1 MTITHDTPLQITTA
15 ASLEGELFRFT
26 HHGRTVA
33 SCEYHSGK
41 VAFAIAYDFKD
52 KPLVLEGAARA
63 GDPVRIRILP
73 QRIEL
78 IVQERIV
85 DEEWPCG
92 RHALAQA
99 ECTAAAGCDMQ
110 PFAPAEEEEGP
121 CVLGTIAQAE
131 GWQPEENVFVGDCM
145 PYADGERYHV
155 LYLKDRH
162 HHCSKW
168 GLGAHQ
174 WEHISTEDFQE
185 WQIHPMAVSIDAPE
199 EASICTGSWIKYD
212 GKHYL
217 YYTIR
222 TCDGSPAS
230 ICRSVSEDGYHF
242 RKDHNFAVLLSQRYT
257 GASARD
263 PKIILGDEGVYHMLL
278 TTSLRA
284 EGRGCLAHLVS
295 RDMDTWQEKEEP
307 LYVSPTQDE
316 PECCD
321 YFYKDG
327 WYYLIFSLRSH
338 GQYLYSRKP
347 FSQWQEPADPLIPC
361 KSVPKAAIWRNRI
374 IFTGFDGHGHYAGTM
389 TFTEAAVADSGE
401 LRFIHPFEV

>member
-1 MTITHDTPLQITTA
+1 MTLTHNTPLQITTLA
-15 ASLEGELFRFT
+15 AREGELFRFVCGDQT
-26 HHGRTVA
+26 AA
-33 SCEYHSGK
+33 SCTYMDGK
-41 VAFAIAYDFKD
+41 VVFSIFYDFKD
-52 KPLVLEGAARA
+52 RPLVLEGAAQE
-63 GDPVRIRILP
+63 GDAVCIRILP
-73 QRIEL
+73 HRIEL
-78 IVQERIV
+78 LVGEHMA

-92 RHALAQA
+92 RHALAEA
-99 ECTAAAGCDMQ
+99 ECIAAAPCSMQ
-110 PFAPAEEEEGP
+110 PYVPDGEAEEP

-131 GWQPEENVFVGDCM
+131 GWKPEENVFVGDCM
-145 PYADGERYHV
+145 PYTDGERYHV

-174 WEHISTEDFQE
+174 WEHISTGDFKE
-185 WQIHPMAVSIDAPE
+185 WQIHPMAVGIDEPE
-199 EASICTGSWIKYD
+199 EASICTGSWIRH
-212 GKHYL
+212 GGRHYL

-230 ICRSVSEDGYHF
+230 ICRSISEDGYHF
-242 RKDHNFAVLLSQRYT
+242 SKDRGFAVLLSERYT

-263 PKIILGDEGVYHMLL
+263 PKVILDEQGVYHMLL
-278 TTSLRA
+278 TTSLRK

-295 RDMDTWQEKEEP
+295 RDLDTWQEEAEP

-321 YFYKDG
+321 YFFKDG
-327 WYYLIFSLRSH
+327 WYYLVFSLRSH

-347 FSQWQEPADPLIPC
+347 FSQWKEPADPIIPC

-389 TFTEAAVADSGE
+389 TFTEAEITGHGE
-401 LRFIHPFEV
+401 LRFIQPFEA